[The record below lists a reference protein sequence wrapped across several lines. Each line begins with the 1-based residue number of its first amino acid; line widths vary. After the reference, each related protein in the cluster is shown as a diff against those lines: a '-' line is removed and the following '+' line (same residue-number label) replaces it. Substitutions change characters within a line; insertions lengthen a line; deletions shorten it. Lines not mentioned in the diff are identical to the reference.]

1 MDQLYQ
7 ENAELSSSYIEQTR
21 PAAYYAVIP
30 AEVRYNQTL
39 SDGAKLM
46 YGEIS
51 ALVTRDG
58 YCWASNSYFAD
69 LYKRTERTISRQI
82 ALLGRCGFIRTV
94 RLQSGSTG
102 KVTGRRIYLTTGEV
116 SMSGGHPVDK
126 NVQGGRQFCP
136 QGVTF
141 LSTGSTNNNKY
152 NMYIGDE
159 KKNPSTAKLREQFFR
174 WLIDCGAEPEVAQ
187 YVLDAFDGFFE
198 NRKAIKKPM
207 KSTRAITILCNRLAK
222 FCGKDFAQMAE
233 LLDEATVHN
242 WQTVYLPK
250 GGGAGGSGR
259 LVEESDILW
268 K

>member
-1 MDQLYQ
+1 MNQLYQ
-7 ENAELSSSYIEQTR
+7 ENVELSSSLEQVR

-39 SDGAKLM
+39 SAGAKLL

-51 ALVTRDG
+51 ALATRDG
-58 YCWASNSYFAD
+58 YCWASNPYFAD
-69 LYKRTERTISRQI
+69 LYQTTERTISRQI
-82 ALLGRCGFIRTV
+82 ALLEQCGFIRTV
-94 RLQSGSTG
+94 EQRSDLTG
-102 KVTGRRIYLTTGEV
+102 KVTGRRIYLTPGEV

-152 NMYIGDE
+152 NIYIGDE

-207 KSTRAITILCNRLAK
+207 KSARAITILCNRLDK
-222 FCGKDFAQMAE
+222 FCGRDFAQMAE
-233 LLDEATVHN
+233 LLDEATAHN
-242 WQTVYLPK
+242 WQTVYQPK
-250 GGGAGGSGR
+250 DGGAGGSGR
-259 LVEESDILW
+259 LVEEPDILW

>member
-1 MDQLYQ
+1 MNQLYQ
-7 ENAELSSSYIEQTR
+7 ENAELSSSLEQVR

-39 SDGAKLM
+39 SAGAKLL

-51 ALVTRDG
+51 ALATRDG
-58 YCWASNSYFAD
+58 YCWASNQYFAD
-69 LYKRTERTISRQI
+69 LYQTTERTISRQI
-82 ALLGRCGFIRTV
+82 ALLEQCGFIRTV
-94 RLQSGSTG
+94 EQRSDLTG
-102 KVTGRRIYLTTGEV
+102 KVTGRRIYLTPGEV

-152 NMYIGDE
+152 NIYIGDE

-207 KSTRAITILCNRLAK
+207 KSARAITILCNRLDK
-222 FCGKDFAQMAE
+222 FCGRDFAQMAE
-233 LLDEATVHN
+233 LLDEATAHN
-242 WQTVYLPK
+242 WQTVYQPK
-250 GGGAGGSGR
+250 DGGAGGSGR
-259 LVEESDILW
+259 LVEEPDILW